1 MKKILSLFLT
11 LCLLALLCVPALA
24 EEECPH
30 TQSFTN
36 TWLDEDGTILS
47 TSEDGH
53 ILHGTLH
60 KDVRCAKCF
69 KLLSENLTPDS
80 SMPEHHSFDNGICSV
95 CGYKIAC
102 THPRTYSY
110 FKDEKLISY
119 NAAGHTVDAIEVT
132 ACETC
137 STIVSET
144 RGTFLEEH
152 DYWDGKCEFCGYV
165 NTCKHEHTKTET
177 YYEPG
182 AMWISSFDKDTHT
195 AVSGCSLVTICLDC
209 GADVEEKDIDYPVSL
224 PHDFLN
230 GRCTIC
236 NYKQGDPIPTV
247 TPAPTSTPAPTP
259 TVKPTDTPTTAPTEK
274 PTTAPTEK
282 PTAEPTE
289 KPTSEPTAS
298 PTDAPTQAPTTAP
311 TEKPTAK
318 PGRVDVPKT
327 GERSFA
333 PAVAALM
340 LCAAGAL
347 LLSRRK

>member
-1 MKKILSLFLT
+1 MKKILSLLLT
-11 LCLLALLCVPALA
+11 LCLLTMLCVPALA

-53 ILHGTLH
+53 VLHGTLH
-60 KDVRCAKCF
+60 EEVCCVKCL
-69 KLLSENLTPDS
+69 KVLTEKLTPDS
-80 SMPEHHSFDNGICSV
+80 SMLARHEFNDGVCSI

-110 FKDEKLISY
+110 FKDEKLISC

-132 ACETC
+132 VCEAC
-137 STIVSET
+137 STTLSET

-152 DYWDGKCEFCGYV
+152 SYWDGKCEFCGYV

-177 YYEPG
+177 WCEPG
-182 AMWISSFDKDTHT
+182 AMLISSFDKDTHT
-195 AVSGCSLVTICLDC
+195 AVSGCWLQTICLDC
-209 GADVEEKDIDYPVSL
+209 GAEIGEKDVDYPVSL

-236 NYKQGDPIPTV
+236 NYKMD
-247 TPAPTSTPAPTP
+247 APTAKPDPTASPAPTP

-289 KPTSEPTAS
+289 K
-298 PTDAPTQAPTTAP
+298 PTQAPTTAP